1 MFYILDESRP
11 DMDEVSML
19 TAITLFLL
27 SASNELVGVTILQKG
42 CLDRFRNALN
52 SSDPWVESLKSKTV
66 TLSLEVQVVCL
77 EFCVSAAGSG
87 TVLPAAVV
95 SVSALQSCPVYSLHP
110 RSCAFDGGETQ
121 GG

>member
-1 MFYILDESRP
+1 MCYILDECRP

-27 SASNELVGVTILQKG
+27 SASSELVGVTVLQKG

-52 SSDPWVESLKSKTV
+52 SSDHWVENLKSKTV
-66 TLSLEVQVVCL
+66 HLSLEVQVVCL
-77 EFCVSAAGSG
+77 SYVSAAGSG

-95 SVSALQSCPVYSLHP
+95 SVSALHSCPVYSLHP
-110 RSCAFDGGETQ
+110 RSCTLDGGETQ
-121 GG
+121 DS